1 MSSLNV
7 VPDAVAAAAGNLQD
21 IGAVVKNATGAAAA
35 QTTAI
40 AAPAADEVSAAI
52 TALFGTHAQEFQTVS
67 ARAAS
72 FHDEFV
78 NLLNGGASQ
87 YVGTEAANAAQTLTD
102 APLSELAGDLS
113 NAVSFVKDPIG
124 TLKDAAVDKTLSY
137 LGWDTPTNVYL
148 GSDGTGYGVR
158 ASFDAAA
165 RLDLNQTIHAVVPSA
180 PPTNLPILGVSATAQ
195 ANNNLQTGA
204 DLIYQIYTPFG
215 SAAIYADSP
224 PGSSHFN
231 YGGYFGSSWSFSGT
245 Y

>member
-1 MSSLNV
+1 VSVLSV
-7 VPDAVAAAAGNLQD
+7 APEIVVAASGDLQE
-21 IGAVVKNATGAAAA
+21 IGSALRSANAAAAA
-35 QTTAI
+35 QTATV

-52 TALFGTHAQEFQTVS
+52 TALFVTHAQEFQALS
-67 ARAAS
+67 ANAS
-72 FHDEFV
+72 AFHDRFV
-78 NLLNGGASQ
+78 SLLSGGAAQ
-87 YVGTEAANAAQTLTD
+87 YASAEAANAAQTLTD
-102 APLSELAGDLS
+102 APLSEIAGDLS

-148 GSDGTGYGVR
+148 GPDGTGYGVR

-195 ANNNLQTGA
+195 ANNNIQTGA

-224 PGSSHFN
+224 PGSSHYN
-231 YGGYFGSSWSFSGT
+231 YGFYFGNWSYSGT